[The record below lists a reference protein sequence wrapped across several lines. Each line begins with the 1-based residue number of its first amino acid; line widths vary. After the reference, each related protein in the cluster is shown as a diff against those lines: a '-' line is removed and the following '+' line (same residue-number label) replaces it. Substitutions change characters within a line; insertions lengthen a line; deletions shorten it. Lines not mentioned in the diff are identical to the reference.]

1 MLACVTKTL
10 APVAGSQARRQTPGW
25 DGAVTAVCIVLALL
39 LAAFLMMATGMF
51 AMAGDSCAPGSPCLD
66 RVGNGIEVSLVGMAA
81 VLVIGLCCVIVA
93 AVTRTLRFG
102 WALAT
107 LLVLPV
113 PFAVGCD
120 IANHAMQLS
129 SVGP

>member
-1 MLACVTKTL
+1 MTKTF
-10 APVAGSQARRQTPGW
+10 APVAGSQARCRQTPGW
-25 DGAVTAVCIVLALL
+25 DGAVTAVIIVLALL
-39 LAAFLMMATGMF
+39 LATFLMMATGMF

-66 RVGNGIEVSLVGMAA
+66 EVGRGIEVSLVGMAA
-81 VLVIGLCCVIVA
+81 VLVIGLCCVIGA

-107 LLVLPV
+107 LLLLLV
-113 PFAVGCD
+113 PFAVGCN

-129 SVGP
+129 SVAP